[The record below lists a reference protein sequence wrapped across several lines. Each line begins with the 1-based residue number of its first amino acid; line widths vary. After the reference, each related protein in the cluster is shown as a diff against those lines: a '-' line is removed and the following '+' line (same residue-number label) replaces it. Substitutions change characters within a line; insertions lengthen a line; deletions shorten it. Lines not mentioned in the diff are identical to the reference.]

1 MINANLLKEKASCLL
16 FVLILSINRDKDKL
30 MLRISG
36 VNIPD
41 EKTIETSLTY
51 IYGVGR
57 STSGKIL
64 DELNIDRGKR
74 TKDLSESEQNK
85 IRELVEKKIRVEGEL
100 KHEIRLNIKRLKE
113 IGAYRGIRHQKGLPV
128 RGQRTKT
135 NNRTV
140 RGNVRKTMGS
150 GRVKTEKT

>member
-1 MINANLLKEKASCLL
+1 
-16 FVLILSINRDKDKL
+16 

-41 EKTIETSLTY
+41 DKRIEISLTY
-51 IYGVGR
+51 IFGIGN
-57 STSGKIL
+57 STASQIME
-64 DELNIDRGKR
+64 ELGIDKLKR
-74 TKDLSESEQNK
+74 TKDLTEEEQNE
-85 IRELVEKKIRVEGEL
+85 IRAYVEKRLKVEGEL
-100 KHEIRLNIKRLKE
+100 KHEIRDNIKRLKE
-113 IGAYRGIRHQKGLPV
+113 INCYRGTRHQKGLPV

-135 NNRTV
+135 NTRTV

>member
-1 MINANLLKEKASCLL
+1 
-16 FVLILSINRDKDKL
+16 

-41 EKTIETSLTY
+41 EKRIVISLTY
-51 IYGVGR
+51 IYGIGNAVAA
-57 STSGKIL
+57 KIL
-64 DELNIDRGKR
+64 KELGISPDKR
-74 TKDLSESEQNK
+74 TKDLDEEEQNA
-85 IRELVEKKIRVEGEL
+85 IRTYIEKKIKSEGEL
-100 KHEIRLNIKRLKE
+100 KHEVRNNIKRLKE
-113 IGAYRGIRHQKGLPV
+113 IGCYRGTRHQKGLPT

-140 RGNVRKTMGS
+140 RGNVRRTMGS

>member
-1 MINANLLKEKASCLL
+1 
-16 FVLILSINRDKDKL
+16 

-41 EKTIETSLTY
+41 EKRIVISLTY
-51 IYGVGR
+51 IYGIGDTTA
-57 STSGKIL
+57 SKIL
-64 DELNIDRGKR
+64 DELKISQDKR
-74 TKDLSESEQNK
+74 TKDLSEEEQNE
-85 IRELVEKKIRVEGEL
+85 IRSYVEKKIKMEGEL
-100 KHEIRLNIKRLKE
+100 KHEVRNNIKRLKE
-113 IGAYRGIRHQKGLPV
+113 IGCYRGTRHQKGLPA

-140 RGNVRKTMGS
+140 RGNVRRTMGS

>member
-1 MINANLLKEKASCLL
+1 
-16 FVLILSINRDKDKL
+16 

-41 EKTIETSLTY
+41 EKRIEISLTY
-51 IYGVGR
+51 IYGIGP
-57 STSGKIL
+57 STASKIL
-64 DELNIDRGKR
+64 SELKVSKLKR
-74 TKDLSESEQNK
+74 TKDLSEDEQK
-85 IRELVEKKIRVEGEL
+85 AIRDYVEKKIRVEGEL
-100 KHEIRLNIKRLKE
+100 KHVVRSNIKRLKE
-113 IGAYRGIRHQKGLPV
+113 IGCYRGTRHQKGLPA

-140 RGNVRKTMGS
+140 RGNVRRTMGS

>member
-1 MINANLLKEKASCLL
+1 
-16 FVLILSINRDKDKL
+16 

-41 EKTIETSLTY
+41 EKRIVISLTY
-51 IYGVGR
+51 IYGIGDAIAAKV
-57 STSGKIL
+57 L
-64 DELNIDRGKR
+64 DELKISPDKR
-74 TKDLSESEQNK
+74 TKDLDEEEQNS
-85 IRELVEKKIRVEGEL
+85 IRNYIEKKIKSEGEL
-100 KHEIRLNIKRLKE
+100 RHEVRNNVKRLKE
-113 IGAYRGIRHQKGLPV
+113 IGCYRGSRHQKGLPA

-140 RGNVRKTMGS
+140 RGNVRRTMGS

>member
-1 MINANLLKEKASCLL
+1 
-16 FVLILSINRDKDKL
+16 

-41 EKTIETSLTY
+41 DKRIEISLTY
-51 IYGVGR
+51 IYGIGR
-57 STSGKIL
+57 NTASKIVK
-64 DELNIDRGKR
+64 ELGIDAQKR
-74 TKDLSESEQNK
+74 TKDLTEEEQNS
-85 IRELVEKKIRVEGEL
+85 IRNHVEKRVKVEGEL
-100 KHEIRLNIKRLKE
+100 KLEVRDNIKRLRE
-113 IGAYRGIRHQKGLPV
+113 ISCYRGSRHQKGLPV

-135 NNRTV
+135 NTRTV

>member
-1 MINANLLKEKASCLL
+1 
-16 FVLILSINRDKDKL
+16 

-41 EKTIETSLTY
+41 EKVIEISLTY
-51 IYGVGR
+51 VYGIGR
-57 STSGKIL
+57 PTAGKIL
-64 DELNIDRGKR
+64 NELGIPKGKR
-74 TKDLSESEQNK
+74 TKDLEEAEQNK
-85 IRELVEKKIRVEGEL
+85 IREYVEKKIRVEGEL
-100 KHEIRLNIKRLKE
+100 KHSVRTNIKRLKE
-113 IGAYRGIRHQKGLPV
+113 IGSYRGARHQKGLPV

-150 GRVKTEKT
+150 GRVKAEKT

>member
-1 MINANLLKEKASCLL
+1 
-16 FVLILSINRDKDKL
+16 

-41 EKTIETSLTY
+41 EKRIVISLTY
-51 IYGVGR
+51 IYGIGN
-57 STSGKIL
+57 SCASKIL
-64 DELNIDRGKR
+64 RELKISEDKK
-74 TKDLSESEQNK
+74 TKDLSDDEQNS
-85 IRELVEKKIRVEGEL
+85 IRNYVEKRVKSEGEL
-100 KHEIRLNIKRLKE
+100 RHEVRNNIKRLKE
-113 IGAYRGIRHQKGLPV
+113 ISCYRGTRHQKGLPT

-135 NNRTV
+135 NNRNV